1 MRAALALLIT
11 ATFVACAAVQP
22 ARLPQAAPAITVV
35 LLPTPKEVSVPKPIA
50 KVTPPKEDLGLG
62 SPLNDTVA
70 NTLNK
75 TFPSWKAACKAY
87 LTEARTLQPYCKSEG
102 DPPKEVIKKPFCSA
116 EPIKHGQLA
125 SPYRD
130 VLLLSFGA
138 CTTRGLHLAVTT
150 KEGFRVLPLGFDPE
164 SDCNAEGCTPS
175 RQQSIVR
182 VEVESGLLLV
192 EFEGVAVMR
201 GEDPDSYFSIVSQHK
216 VRSGKACTLEP
227 GREPRCLNAGEFTE
241 TPEYETVTGTAPP
254 PWEPDAH
261 LHVDAEGKLR
271 AY

>member
-1 MRAALALLIT
+1 MRFAPALLIA
-11 ATFVACAAVQP
+11 ATVVACAAVQP
-22 ARLPQAAPAITVV
+22 ARAPQASHAVTVV
-35 LLPTPKEVSVPKPIA
+35 SLPAPKEVSVLNPIV

-62 SPLNDTVA
+62 SPMNDTV
-70 NTLNK
+70 TDSLNRI
-75 TFPSWKAACKAY
+75 FPSWKAACKAY
-87 LTEARTLQPYCKSEG
+87 LTEARTQQPYCKTEG
-102 DPPKEVIKKPFCSA
+102 DPPKEIIQKPFCSA

-164 SDCNAEGCTPS
+164 DDCNAEFCTPS

-192 EFEGVAVMR
+192 EFEGVAAMR
-201 GEDPDSYFSIVSQHK
+201 GGDLDSYFAIVSQHK
-216 VRSGKACTLEP
+216 VRSGKACALEP

-241 TPEYETVTGTAPP
+241 TSEYKEVTGTAPP
-254 PWEPDAH
+254 WEPDTH
-261 LHVDAEGKLR
+261 IHVDAEGKLR